1 MEDGSKQSTETW
13 GPMWRDTD
21 HMTTLSTITRIIST
35 QHTQCSYGGWVTLC
49 VVALS
54 GGWPDWAVARG
65 QCSGRNSSSIAI
77 TSTGASFLVICI
89 FLLLSGSAWFFS
101 RTLLEA
107 FHNSQLFPRLPC
119 IRNASVN
126 NNPSGATEWH
136 GYDLTN
142 FLLHNAMFRLFSKE
156 NEK

>member
-1 MEDGSKQSTETW
+1 MEANNPLRREDRCEETQTTWRHYLQSPELYL
-13 GPMWRDTD
+13 
-21 HMTTLSTITRIIST
+21 HST
-35 QHTQCSYGGWVTLC
+35 HNEGWVTLC

-65 QCSGRNSSSIAI
+65 QCSVRNSSSIAI

-142 FLLHNAMFRLFSKE
+142 FLLHNAMFKQG
-156 NEK
+156 K